1 MPKPASTRSAYKMLT
16 CIYLCR
22 TLLFFAPYA
31 DFSSKKLAKYPFK
44 LLGVG
49 NNLNYFLRNNINE
62 DGIFSLRAQHSWIF
76 CQLPPFDVA
85 LKFAFEVNP
94 SYLYDI
100 NNEKLPFG
108 CHAFEKYEYN
118 TFWQKHIK
126 IPL

>member
-1 MPKPASTRSAYKMLT
+1 MDFPFFLPFVTPKML
-16 CIYLCR
+16 LSESVS
-22 TLLFFAPYA
+22 L
-31 DFSSKKLAKYPFK
+31 KKLAKYPFK

>member
-1 MPKPASTRSAYKMLT
+1 MIL
-16 CIYLCR
+16 
-22 TLLFFAPYA
+22 
-31 DFSSKKLAKYPFK
+31 
-44 LLGVG
+44 
-49 NNLNYFLRNNINE
+49 FLRNNINE

-118 TFWQKHIK
+118 TGVKDTLAVQGNRGAFLKVVEQGEYAHFF
-126 IPL
+126 LCT